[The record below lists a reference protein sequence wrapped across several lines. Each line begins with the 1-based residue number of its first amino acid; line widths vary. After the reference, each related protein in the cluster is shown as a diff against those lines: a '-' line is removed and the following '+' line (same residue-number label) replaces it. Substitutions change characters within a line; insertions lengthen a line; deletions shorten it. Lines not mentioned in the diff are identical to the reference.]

1 MTAAISP
8 LLVYGGSFDPVHN
21 GHVAVFWRAAM
32 ELKASD
38 ACLLPCFISPLKSQI
53 FSSTTQRCHLLQ
65 LVVDGLN
72 ACSSATVFSLDTREL
87 AVNGPSFTCDTLAA
101 LRQQAGANRPII
113 WLLGMDAW
121 QQLSQWRNW
130 QQLTDYAHLLI
141 ALRPGFDLD
150 ANTEQMAWAHSRR
163 RDLNELAHA
172 PCGGISQMNNAL
184 LSIAAS
190 DIRQQIAQGLRP
202 VGLLPDAVEQW
213 IYQQGLYVN
222 SSQTDTL

>member
-1 MTAAISP
+1 METQGP

-21 GHVAVFWRAAM
+21 GHVAVFWQAAM
-32 ELKASD
+32 ALKASE
-38 ACLLPCFISPLKSQI
+38 ARLLPCFLSPLKNQI
-53 FSSTTQRCHLLQ
+53 FSSPAERCLLLQ

-72 ACSSATVFSLDTREL
+72 ARTSTTRFSVDQREL
-87 AVNGPSFTCDTLAA
+87 AVTAPSFTCATLAA
-101 LRQQAGANRPII
+101 LRQEQGMQRPII

-141 ALRPGFDLD
+141 ARRADFEFDV
-150 ANTEQMAWAHSRR
+150 NTEQLAWAQPRSR
-163 RDLNELAHA
+163 ELKELTQT
-172 PCGGISQMNNAL
+172 PCGGISQMDNAL
-184 LSIAAS
+184 LAIAAS
-190 DIRQQIAQGLRP
+190 RIREHIAQGIRP
-202 VGLLPDAVEQW
+202 VGLLPEAVEQW

>member
-1 MTAAISP
+1 M
-8 LLVYGGSFDPVHN
+8 YGGSFDPVHN
-21 GHVAVFWRAAM
+21 GHVALFWRAAM
-32 ELKASD
+32 ALKARE
-38 ACLLPCFISPLKSQI
+38 ARLLPCFISPLKSQV
-53 FSSTTQRCHLLQ
+53 FSGTTQRCQLLQ

-72 ACSSATVFSLDTREL
+72 ARASTTQFSLDTREI

-101 LRQQAGANRPII
+101 LRQQEGANRPII

-141 ALRPGFDLD
+141 ALRPGFDPD
-150 ANTEQMAWAHSRR
+150 VSTEQFTWAQSRR
-163 RDLNELAHA
+163 RDLNELAHS
-172 PCGGISQMNNAL
+172 PCGGIAQMDNAL
-184 LSIAAS
+184 LAIAAS

-202 VGLLPDAVEQW
+202 VGLLPETVEQW
-213 IYQQGLYVN
+213 IHQQGLYVN